1 MQWAILLVMTATAA
15 LTGCADRN
23 IYPGEPLPRDRVAFV
38 EAARALDASADI
50 AIDGA
55 KTGSL
60 AQYYLQPGTRS
71 WLPGKPT
78 KGAAVLPGRHSLTAR
93 IARYGWF
100 GAADTHCATLMFD
113 AEAGRRYRLQWDD
126 DAVALHD
133 LANESVVA
141 NAELGRCTAAG

>member
-1 MQWAILLVMTATAA
+1 MRWTILLVMTAAVVLA
-15 LTGCADRN
+15 GCADRN
-23 IYPGEPLPRDRVAFV
+23 IYPGEPLPRERVAFV
-38 EAARALDASADI
+38 EAARALDASIDI

-60 AQYYLQPGTRS
+60 AQYYLQPGMDGS

-100 GAADTHCATLMFD
+100 RAGDTHCASLMFD
-113 AEAGRRYRLQWDD
+113 AEAGRHYRLQWDD

-141 NAELGRCTAAG
+141 NAELGSCTAG